1 MKRIFSIIAI
11 IFIFLITMSCTNV
24 TNNDVMPKEKF
35 TVDSYIE
42 NNALFEENSKLV
54 ISGTSEPGVVI
65 EALIYDKNER
75 VVSSNKAITLKES
88 NAWEITLNAPKGSFD
103 KYSIVIRDSYK
114 LFEEKYENILF
125 GKLWMFLGNDISYYK
140 DNLPL
145 NDNEELAKEKDYS
158 NLNFLYPNLSSD
170 WIKEDD
176 DHTLIDDFMYN
187 FARRIS
193 DTHKM
198 PIGIINITSSDAQIE
213 SYLSID
219 KVNSINKIKDYLQ
232 SENKYVETPSKDTDI
247 CYLYETFVS
256 KFNYMKF
263 SGVIFN
269 HNNVD
274 TELFTN
280 NKFLNFY
287 FLSYINI
294 IDTLNQNL
302 GGSNVYVLGA
312 SSNEDNLIKELRN
325 VQYSATNYFSYAH
338 LIPTF
343 DLNHVVDDEI
353 MEADLDK
360 LVSRIV
366 DSLKQN
372 INFSK
377 YANLVYVTGSDEVV
391 TKIKIEFS
399 NTDMIKILKDDVNKN
414 KTVINYLDI
423 YYNDLDQGIV
433 KLEDV
438 YYIEDNFLVIDLVY
452 ETIEDESGNVILN
465 KVYDKEKII
474 ISYGEYGDLTK
485 YNLVNDSNLPII
497 PFKIILK

>member
-1 MKRIFSIIAI
+1 MTDAYSAEISS
-11 IFIFLITMSCTNV
+11 LMY
-24 TNNDVMPKEKF
+24 MPS
-35 TVDSYIE
+35 DCGLRY
-42 NNALFEENSKLV
+42 
-54 ISGTSEPGVVI
+54 
-65 EALIYDKNER
+65 
-75 VVSSNKAITLKES
+75 
-88 NAWEITLNAPKGSFD
+88 
-103 KYSIVIRDSYK
+103 YSPEWHI
-114 LFEEKYENILF
+114 
-125 GKLWMFLGNDISYYK
+125 
-140 DNLPL
+140 
-145 NDNEELAKEKDYS
+145 
-158 NLNFLYPNLSSD
+158 
-170 WIKEDD
+170 
-176 DHTLIDDFMYN
+176 H
-187 FARRIS
+187 
-193 DTHKM
+193 
-198 PIGIINITSSDAQIE
+198 
-213 SYLSID
+213 
-219 KVNSINKIKDYLQ
+219 
-232 SENKYVETPSKDTDI
+232 
-247 CYLYETFVS
+247 
-256 KFNYMKF
+256 
-263 SGVIFN
+263 
-269 HNNVD
+269 
-274 TELFTN
+274 
-280 NKFLNFY
+280 
-287 FLSYINI
+287 
-294 IDTLNQNL
+294 
-302 GGSNVYVLGA
+302 
-312 SSNEDNLIKELRN
+312 NLIKELRN

-423 YYNDLDQGIV
+423 YYNDLDLGIV